1 MNVKHV
7 IWASIMSTTISCQS
21 VKKEYTSFEEYPIPE
36 GKLVEME
43 YSPIETKF
51 TLWAPTAEEV
61 RVLLYDSGN
70 EGSAYQTL
78 SLEMG
83 EDGIWNTSIKEDLKG
98 KFYTFNVKVTIP
110 LKPMVTVGFLVGTI
124 PVSHTIKTSDFNKSV
139 QLFIA
144 AAMP

>member
-36 GKLVEME
+36 EVSGNGVLA
-43 YSPIETKF
+43 IETKF

-83 EDGIWNTSIKEDLKG
+83 EDGILEY
-98 KFYTFNVKVTIP
+98 FY
-110 LKPMVTVGFLVGTI
+110 
-124 PVSHTIKTSDFNKSV
+124 
-139 QLFIA
+139 
-144 AAMP
+144 

>member
-51 TLWAPTAEEV
+51 TLWAPTAEEK
-61 RVLLYDSGN
+61 
-70 EGSAYQTL
+70 
-78 SLEMG
+78 
-83 EDGIWNTSIKEDLKG
+83 I
-98 KFYTFNVKVTIP
+98 TI
-110 LKPMVTVGFLVGTI
+110 LTQILNI
-124 PVSHTIKTSDFNKSV
+124 PIAIPIELIDMAFTK
-139 QLFIA
+139 LFIIIL
-144 AAMP
+144 

>member
-51 TLWAPTAEEV
+51 TLGHLQLKKCVYCYMIRATK
-61 RVLLYDSGN
+61 VLLIKLCRLKW
-70 EGSAYQTL
+70 EK
-78 SLEMG
+78 MVF
-83 EDGIWNTSIKEDLKG
+83 GILLLK
-98 KFYTFNVKVTIP
+98 
-110 LKPMVTVGFLVGTI
+110 
-124 PVSHTIKTSDFNKSV
+124 KT
-139 QLFIA
+139 
-144 AAMP
+144 

>member
-61 RVLLYDSGN
+61 RVLLYDS
-70 EGSAYQTL
+70 ATKVL
-78 SLEMG
+78 L
-83 EDGIWNTSIKEDLKG
+83 IKLCRLKWEKMVFG
-98 KFYTFNVKVTIP
+98 IP
-110 LKPMVTVGFLVGTI
+110 LLK
-124 PVSHTIKTSDFNKSV
+124 KT
-139 QLFIA
+139 
-144 AAMP
+144 

>member
-51 TLWAPTAEEV
+51 TLCT
-61 RVLLYDSGN
+61 YS
-70 EGSAYQTL
+70 
-78 SLEMG
+78 
-83 EDGIWNTSIKEDLKG
+83 
-98 KFYTFNVKVTIP
+98 
-110 LKPMVTVGFLVGTI
+110 
-124 PVSHTIKTSDFNKSV
+124 
-139 QLFIA
+139 
-144 AAMP
+144 

>member
-61 RVLLYDSGN
+61 RVLIRATKVLLIKLCRLKW
-70 EGSAYQTL
+70 EK
-78 SLEMG
+78 MVF
-83 EDGIWNTSIKEDLKG
+83 GILLLK
-98 KFYTFNVKVTIP
+98 
-110 LKPMVTVGFLVGTI
+110 
-124 PVSHTIKTSDFNKSV
+124 KT
-139 QLFIA
+139 
-144 AAMP
+144 

>member
-61 RVLLYDSGN
+61 RVLSSTVHRL
-70 EGSAYQTL
+70 L
-78 SLEMG
+78 RV
-83 EDGIWNTSIKEDLKG
+83 IKKCVYCYMIRATKVLLIKLCRLKWEKMVFG
-98 KFYTFNVKVTIP
+98 IP
-110 LKPMVTVGFLVGTI
+110 LLK
-124 PVSHTIKTSDFNKSV
+124 KT
-139 QLFIA
+139 
-144 AAMP
+144 